1 MTNLLTHY
9 RSSLSTRFRKA
20 MRNARLRL
28 ALHYFRKVTLSKN
41 METFLLISLGAIL
54 GANLRYW
61 VGLWAANRLGTSFP
75 YGNLIINL
83 TGSFILGFF
92 MTLAVDRLLLD
103 PRWRIFFAI
112 GFLGSYTTFSSYTFE
127 SLSLILD
134 NQWLP
139 GLLNLFGSA
148 FLGGVAVFLGIIL
161 ARAI

>member
-1 MTNLLTHY
+1 
-9 RSSLSTRFRKA
+9 
-20 MRNARLRL
+20 
-28 ALHYFRKVTLSKN
+28 

-61 VGLWAANRLGTSFP
+61 IGGWAAGKFGVSFP
-75 YGNLIINL
+75 YGNLLINL

-92 MTLAVDRLLLD
+92 MTLAVERLLLD
-103 PRWRIFFAI
+103 PRWRVLVAI

-127 SLSLILD
+127 SMSLIMD
-134 NQWLP
+134 SQWIA

-148 FLGGVAVFLGIIL
+148 FLGGIAVFLGILL

>member
-1 MTNLLTHY
+1 MMNFLTH
-9 RSSLSTRFRKA
+9 
-20 MRNARLRL
+20 
-28 ALHYFRKVTLSKN
+28 FRKVALSKS

-61 VGLWAANRLGTSFP
+61 LGLWAAGRFGASFP

-83 TGSFILGFF
+83 TGSFALGFF
-92 MTLAVDRLLLD
+92 MTLAMDRLLLD
-103 PRWRIFFAI
+103 PRWRIFFAV

-139 GLLNLFGSA
+139 GLFNLFGSA
-148 FLGGVAVFLGIIL
+148 FLGGIAVFLGIVL

>member
-1 MTNLLTHY
+1 MMSMFDRY
-9 RSSLSTRFRKA
+9 RYSIRTRFRKA
-20 MRNARLRL
+20 A
-28 ALHYFRKVTLSKN
+28 LSKD
-41 METFLLISLGAIL
+41 METFLLISTGAIL

-61 VGLWAANRLGTSFP
+61 VGVWAAGRLGTSFP

-103 PRWRIFFAI
+103 PRWRILFAV

-127 SLSLILD
+127 SMSLILD

-139 GLLNLFGSA
+139 GLINLFGSA
-148 FLGGVAVFLGIIL
+148 FLGEVAVFLGIIL